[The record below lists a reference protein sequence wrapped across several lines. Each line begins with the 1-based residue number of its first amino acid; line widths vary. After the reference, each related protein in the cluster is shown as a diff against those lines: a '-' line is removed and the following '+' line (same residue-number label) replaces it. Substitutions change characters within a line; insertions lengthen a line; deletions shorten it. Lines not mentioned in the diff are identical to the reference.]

1 MLWKI
6 SQQPDPGTMDDFYEG
21 LKVKY
26 FISWSDYPCL
36 NSVFNGTARNNDN
49 GSLAPTL
56 HGPPNFL
63 QFIFQVF
70 DNDGQ
75 GKVHISALTR
85 ALTGLADKMTDKQ
98 VDQLAEGLMDQN
110 GDIKIVDFIAKCTS
124 D

>member
-21 LKVKY
+21 LKVKKDRTTRTA
-26 FISWSDYPCL
+26 IL
-36 NSVFNGTARNNDN
+36 AHQRRIGTGR
-49 GSLAPTL
+49 PIYC
-56 HGPPNFL
+56 F
-63 QFIFQVF
+63 FQVF